1 MSVQHSIVTKV
12 WYPPLP
18 TTRSDSQASGLCPGM
33 YNTHESTVTTG
44 SILKKKIKEI
54 EEKKITRRVP

>member
-1 MSVQHSIVTKV
+1 MKRVNSIVIKSMV
-12 WYPPLP
+12 SPLP

-33 YNTHESTVTTG
+33 YNTNRQLRL
-44 SILKKKIKEI
+44 SIIIKKIKEI